1 MNVGKTTRSVR
12 HDLNQIPCGYTVE
25 VRNAVKGLEMVDK
38 VPEEPW
44 TEVCNIKGSDQ
55 HHPKEKKDVR
65 RHSCCLRKLY
75 KWQRKEKKIYPPE
88 CRVPENSKER

>member
-44 TEVCNIKGSDQ
+44 TEVCNIVQKAVTNII
-55 HHPKEKKDVR
+55 PKK
-65 RHSCCLRKLY
+65 RKML
-75 KWQRKEKKIYPPE
+75 EGT
-88 CRVPENSKER
+88 VVV